1 MWVEKPEAAGSA
13 ICFEFR
19 SLGNQSHNVWARK
32 VMAVEGNSNKMLLLG
47 IKKVLDVNPFS
58 Y

>member
-1 MWVEKPEAAGSA
+1 MGGETRGCRVGYR
-13 ICFEFR
+13 FEFR